1 MMSTTE
7 LLIKRYCD
15 EMPGLRAHL
24 KDPWLLD
31 HCDKL
36 ARYVLLLSRFREE
49 VIASLNELN
58 LDRDTHERLE
68 MGFNACLEI
77 GAAIA
82 SIRQMAIAGD
92 WARAGEKANMNLKR
106 ERDKLSTERHEF
118 WRPWQQEFRAVLADD
133 PKERKGRARG
143 IIGDRMTRQGLIE
156 LLTGEPYTMTTLK
169 KWLK

>member
-1 MMSTTE
+1 MSTRE

-15 EMPGLRAHL
+15 ELPGLDGHL

-31 HCDKL
+31 QCDVL
-36 ARYVLLLSRFREE
+36 ARYVLLLSNFREE
-49 VIASLNELN
+49 VHASLKELA
-58 LDRDTHERLE
+58 LDRDIHERLE

-77 GAAIA
+77 GAAIGTLR
-82 SIRQMAIAGD
+82 SIAVAGD
-92 WARAGEKANMNLKR
+92 WALAGEKANMNLKR
-106 ERDKLSTERHEF
+106 ERDKLSTERHVF
-118 WRPWQQEFRAVLADD
+118 WGPWQQEFRAVLADD

-143 IIGDRMTRQGLIE
+143 IIGDRMTRQGFFE